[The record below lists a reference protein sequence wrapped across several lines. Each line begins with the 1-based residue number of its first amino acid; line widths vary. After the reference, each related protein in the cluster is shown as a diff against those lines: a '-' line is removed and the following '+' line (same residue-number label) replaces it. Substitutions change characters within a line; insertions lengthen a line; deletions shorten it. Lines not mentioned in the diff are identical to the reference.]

1 MRRCDYPSP
10 LLNGFVG
17 LGSRPPEH
25 VGEGF
30 VSSSCASWSELPPR
44 SHQRSVLAACYGAS
58 PQGAGE
64 EVLQPSTHTTT
75 VSRAAA
81 ATSARPTAAHCTGP
95 TAGAARFPNSGEIVA
110 ARQRSP
116 REERRGVLQRDES
129 ASGSN
134 GGNAIA
140 ARNPRAGRRRR
151 LGEATRGGEWVLPA
165 TTMSRAAAATSAR
178 PSAAHCTTPTAGAGR
193 FPSSGGNGWR
203 RRLLRRRQLFR
214 LTVRANCSGEQ
225 FGPTVQVNSSGEQF
239 R

>member
-1 MRRCDYPSP
+1 M
-10 LLNGFVG
+10 
-17 LGSRPPEH
+17 
-25 VGEGF
+25 
-30 VSSSCASWSELPPR
+30 
-44 SHQRSVLAACYGAS
+44 
-58 PQGAGE
+58 
-64 EVLQPSTHTTT
+64 LQPETTT
-75 VSRAAA
+75 CSRAAA
-81 ATSARPTAAHCTGP
+81 ATSARPPAAHCTAP
-95 TAGAARFPNSGEIVA
+95 TARATAPIAAAKIDA
-110 ARQRSP
+110 ARQRTP
-116 REERRGVLQRDES
+116 REKCCGSVLQRDKS

-151 LGEATRGGEWVLPA
+151 LGEATRGGQWVLPA

-178 PSAAHCTTPTAGAGR
+178 PSAAHCTTPTAGAAR

-239 R
+239 G